1 MSGRAAMIDGILSP
15 LERATVSVLDR
26 GFLYG
31 DSVFETMRTY
41 RGSPF
46 ALDRHLARLER
57 SAGLVHI
64 DLPVPLD
71 VLSREIIDAVRATQN
86 VESYVRVMIT
96 RGAGE
101 LGLAPAPG
109 LRALR
114 IVIVTP
120 LTTPDAE
127 LYEKGISAVTYVTER
142 VTDATSAQG
151 AKVGN
156 YLVAVLATRAARDAG
171 AAEAL
176 IVDGDARVIEGAS
189 SNVFF
194 AKGNKLVTAPLDA
207 GILPGITR
215 EIVLDVAKELG
226 LAVELRAARTDELP
240 SFDEAFIS
248 SSIREL
254 LPVVRPGPTFE
265 KLLAAFRDKVVA
277 MQLEEANVGPY
288 SVTVPPPVKP

>member
-1 MSGRAAMIDGILSP
+1 
-15 LERATVSVLDR
+15 
-26 GFLYG
+26 
-31 DSVFETMRTY
+31 
-41 RGSPF
+41 
-46 ALDRHLARLER
+46 
-57 SAGLVHI
+57 
-64 DLPVPLD
+64 
-71 VLSREIIDAVRATQN
+71 
-86 VESYVRVMIT
+86 MIT

-254 LPVVRPGPTFE
+254 LPVVRVDDRPVGAGRPGPTFE